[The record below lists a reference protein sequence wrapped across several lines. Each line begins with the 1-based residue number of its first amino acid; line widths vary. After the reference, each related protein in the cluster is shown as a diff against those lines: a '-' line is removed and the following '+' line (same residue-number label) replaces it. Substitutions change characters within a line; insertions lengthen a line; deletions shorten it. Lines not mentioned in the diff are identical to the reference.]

1 MKKINGLLLSL
12 TVASLIGCG
21 GGGGSSS
28 GSSATTSGSAVTN
41 GSTTDTSNSTNTG
54 TSTTT
59 SATTPLSY
67 LNSLR
72 NKAGMISFN
81 DNSLLNQTAS
91 NQ

>member
-1 MKKINGLLLSL
+1 MVLQQI
-12 TVASLIGCG
+12 
-21 GGGGSSS
+21 
-28 GSSATTSGSAVTN
+28 
-41 GSTTDTSNSTNTG
+41 SNSTNTG

-91 NQ
+91 NHVKYEAFNDLYGHYESSSYSYFYRS